1 LNREDQIMARQATNC
16 VPPSGIYSWGQGIF
30 AGASGAAL
38 TAPLITAAAGGGAAL
53 AIGIGV
59 VFALYGGLSGY
70 CDWYFNHRLVCIRD
84 SVTAVATVHTTN
96 VGFDGDFCL
105 EVLLAPTAPGST
117 LAELQAGPQG
127 FLMVNQFPALPYEPD
142 PPGGSFDWNGTP
154 LLETE
159 IEGTR
164 MASVCAGGTVGSIL
178 GGAAGAAI
186 IAACVAAGWTLIGL
200 ILCVIAALIAAAL
213 ITAAGAGI
221 GYLAG
226 DEASPSDAGE
236 TREIS
241 ANDCVVMRGRWI
253 YDSGHSG
260 YNEIHAIMRIM
271 KLDEPC
277 QKLSPDR
284 IKVLIAHFDKADD
297 ANTQKRQLSQDDK
310 RFLVHPSV
318 G

>member
-1 LNREDQIMARQATNC
+1 MPRQDTQC

-30 AGASGAAL
+30 AGAAGAAL
-38 TAPLITAAAGGGAAL
+38 TAALITAAAGGGAAL
-53 AIGIGV
+53 AIGIGLMFV
-59 VFALYGGLSGY
+59 AYGGLSGY

-96 VGFDGDFCL
+96 VGFDGDYCL
-105 EVLLAPTAPGST
+105 EVLLAPTQPGAS

-127 FLMVNQFPALPYEPD
+127 FLMVNQFPSLPYDPD
-142 PPGGSFDWNGTP
+142 PAGGSFDWNGTP

-159 IEGTR
+159 IEGSR
-164 MASVCAGGTVGSIL
+164 MKSVCEGGTVGAIL

-186 IAACVAAGWTLIGL
+186 VAACVAASFTLIGF
-200 ILCVIAALIAAAL
+200 ILCVIAGLIAAGL

-241 ANDCVVMRGRWI
+241 ANDCVIMRGRWI

-260 YNEIHAIMRIM
+260 YNEIHGIMRIM

-284 IKVLIAHFDKADD
+284 LKILIAHFDRADD
-297 ANTQKRQLSQDDK
+297 PDTQKRQLADETK